1 MTRMIVLEH
10 QAILLGFKT
19 HMTMGRHNKKT
30 NEKKQYKTAMTWSL
44 LLVTRF
50 PAKPESK
57 PGIN

>member
-1 MTRMIVLEH
+1 
-10 QAILLGFKT
+10 
-19 HMTMGRHNKKT
+19 MTMGRHNKKT